1 MASILGYKR
10 NGYFIDLAANDAVRL
25 SNTRAHL
32 SAIMAGPG
40 YASSPIRVITT
51 DIKRCELAD
60 SSSLPWP
67 TPSPTSNS
75 GTRARL
81 VA

>member
-10 NGYFIDLAANDAVRL
+10 NGYFIDLAANDAVKL
-25 SNTRAHL
+25 SNTRALERDYGWSRICIEPNPRYHDRHQAVRTCRL
-32 SAIMAGPG
+32 
-40 YASSPIRVITT
+40 
-51 DIKRCELAD
+51 